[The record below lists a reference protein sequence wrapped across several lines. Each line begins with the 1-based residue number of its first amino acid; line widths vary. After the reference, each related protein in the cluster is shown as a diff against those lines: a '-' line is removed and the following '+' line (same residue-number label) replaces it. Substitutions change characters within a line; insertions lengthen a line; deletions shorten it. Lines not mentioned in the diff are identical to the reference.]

1 MAENDQD
8 RTEQPTGKRLEE
20 ARKEGQL
27 PRSADLS
34 SAAVLLVAGAGLRMF
49 GSGVGSALMALMSA
63 GLSLPAAADF
73 APQRAVATAGDE
85 GLHALVACAPIL
97 GLTVVAAFAAPLA
110 LGGWNFTF
118 QSLAPDF
125 TRLDPFAGF
134 ARVFSPRGAVELG
147 KALAKFLV
155 VAGTALL
162 ALHIEAARMLA
173 LGRESLVPALIAAV
187 RLVADA
193 LMIMASSLGLLA
205 AVDVP
210 WQLWQHHRKLRM
222 TREEVR
228 DETKESEGSPET
240 KGRMRRAQRDLVRRR
255 MLHDVPKANVI
266 VTNPTHFAVALRYEE
281 NRMRAPRVVAKG
293 ADLIAARIRELAT
306 EHSVPVVEAPPLARA
321 LYHNVE
327 IGGEIPAALYVA
339 VAQVLTYIYRL
350 KASRSSGAVPPQPP
364 VIDPLIEKLRH

>member
-20 ARKEGQL
+20 ARKEGRV
-27 PRSADLS
+27 PRSRDLS
-34 SAAVLLVAGAGLRMF
+34 SAAVLLVAGAGLRLL
-49 GSGVGSALMALMSA
+49 GAGVGSALMGLMST
-63 GLSLPAAADF
+63 GLSLPAAAAF
-73 APQRAVATAGDE
+73 GPRRALASASE
-85 GLHALVACAPIL
+85 EALHALVACAPIL
-97 GLTVVAAFAAPLA
+97 GLTVVAAFVAPLA

-118 QSLAPDF
+118 QSLAADF

-147 KALAKFLV
+147 KAFAKFLV
-155 VAGTALL
+155 VAGTAVL

-173 LGRESLVPALIAAV
+173 LGREPLGPAVVAAARV
-187 RLVADA
+187 ISDA
-193 LMIMASSLGLLA
+193 LMIMAAALGLLA
-205 AVDVP
+205 AIDVP
-210 WQLWQHHRKLRM
+210 WQLWQHHRQLRM
-222 TREEVR
+222 TREEIR
-228 DETKESEGSPET
+228 DELKQSEGSPET
-240 KGRMRRAQRDLVRRR
+240 KGRVRRAQRDLVRRR
-255 MLHDVPKANVI
+255 MLHEVPKANVV
-266 VTNPTHFAVALRYEE
+266 VTNPTHFAVALRYDED
-281 NRMRAPRVVAKG
+281 RMRAPRVVAKG

-350 KASRSSGAVPPQPP
+350 KAAYSSGALPPQPP
-364 VIDPLIEKLRH
+364 VIDPSIDTLRR